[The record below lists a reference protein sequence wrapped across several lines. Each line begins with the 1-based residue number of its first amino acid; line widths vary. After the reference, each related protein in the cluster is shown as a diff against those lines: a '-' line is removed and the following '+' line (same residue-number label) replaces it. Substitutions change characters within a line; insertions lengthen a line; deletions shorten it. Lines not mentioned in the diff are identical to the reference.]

1 MSFNFG
7 NTTAPSLGATSTPA
21 KPTGFGGS
29 FAFGATSTPTAFGTP
44 AAAAPPA
51 FGAQTTGFGQPSSAP
66 AFGAGI
72 AAPTFNTGFGQTA
85 TSVAPSFGGFG
96 ATATTA
102 APAFGSSFAAPTAAA
117 TPALGTSFGFNQT
130 ATAAPSYNFG
140 QTATTNF
147 GFGAAPAAAPSFGGG
162 FGTSFGSSF
171 AKPATVGF
179 GQGIGGISQ
188 GFGQQQQL
196 QQQQQQPVLN
206 PEEIFSQSIF
216 NVSIFGDERDTT
228 LARWNYLQAM
238 LGTGKSFYSQSN
250 APVEITPQNSLCRFK
265 SMGYNRLPGKDN
277 KMGLVSLKLNKAMAQ
292 VKDQQQQIINS
303 LNQIFGNKPNLAITI
318 DSVKSLSDTKSQI
331 IIYVMEKAQNSNETK
346 RFTATEIAAFFN
358 QPMTKNQL
366 GGLGVE
372 EILPMVLP
380 DEDQLKE
387 YLEVTPK
394 GIDPRMWKQAIVDNP
409 DPKRFIPVPLVG
421 FNELKWR
428 ITCQENETNTH
439 NNYLAKMEKE
449 ISELKQRHSNTAA
462 KILEHR
468 RKFAELSHRILKIIV
483 KQEST
488 RKIGLSL
495 SPEEECIKTKLENMN
510 ALVSAPTQFKG
521 KLSELLSQMRMQR
534 NQWASAGTNEYTLDK
549 DSSDEMKNFLTMQQ
563 KAMEL
568 LIETVNKDMRDLKII
583 AEGMNRSFGTSVN

>member
-1 MSFNFG
+1 
-7 NTTAPSLGATSTPA
+7 
-21 KPTGFGGS
+21 
-29 FAFGATSTPTAFGTP
+29 
-44 AAAAPPA
+44 
-51 FGAQTTGFGQPSSAP
+51 
-66 AFGAGI
+66 
-72 AAPTFNTGFGQTA
+72 
-85 TSVAPSFGGFG
+85 
-96 ATATTA
+96 
-102 APAFGSSFAAPTAAA
+102 
-117 TPALGTSFGFNQT
+117 
-130 ATAAPSYNFG
+130 
-140 QTATTNF
+140 
-147 GFGAAPAAAPSFGGG
+147 
-162 FGTSFGSSF
+162 
-171 AKPATVGF
+171 
-179 GQGIGGISQ
+179 
-188 GFGQQQQL
+188 
-196 QQQQQQPVLN
+196 
-206 PEEIFSQSIF
+206 
-216 NVSIFGDERDTT
+216 
-228 LARWNYLQAM
+228 
-238 LGTGKSFYSQSN
+238 
-250 APVEITPQNSLCRFK
+250 
-265 SMGYNRLPGKDN
+265 
-277 KMGLVSLKLNKAMAQ
+277 
-292 VKDQQQQIINS
+292 
-303 LNQIFGNKPNLAITI
+303 
-318 DSVKSLSDTKSQI
+318 
-331 IIYVMEKAQNSNETK
+331 MEKAQNSNETK

-366 GGLGVE
+366 AGLGVE

-449 ISELKQRHSNTAA
+449 ISDLKQRHSNTAA

-549 DSSDEMKNFLTMQQ
+549 GKF
-563 KAMEL
+563 
-568 LIETVNKDMRDLKII
+568 I
-583 AEGMNRSFGTSVN
+583 